1 MNPSCF
7 SRFDMEYHEVLLE
20 WSKLLN
26 QDCIQKV
33 LSDLSLNGLEIKSK
47 VVYTSKVLER
57 SILHLCFDE
66 DQPGFKKKHF
76 ASSERS
82 GGSNALRK
90 CEVPNKWAKHL
101 MTREINGRLDEM
113 FRDAA
118 DLRIHG
124 DSTG

>member
-47 VVYTSKVLER
+47 VVYTSKVLDS
-57 SILHLCFDE
+57 SILHLTFDE
-66 DQPGFKKKHF
+66 GEDQLKHGFKKNYF
-76 ASSERS
+76 SSS
-82 GGSNALRK
+82 
-90 CEVPNKWAKHL
+90 
-101 MTREINGRLDEM
+101 
-113 FRDAA
+113 
-118 DLRIHG
+118 
-124 DSTG
+124 